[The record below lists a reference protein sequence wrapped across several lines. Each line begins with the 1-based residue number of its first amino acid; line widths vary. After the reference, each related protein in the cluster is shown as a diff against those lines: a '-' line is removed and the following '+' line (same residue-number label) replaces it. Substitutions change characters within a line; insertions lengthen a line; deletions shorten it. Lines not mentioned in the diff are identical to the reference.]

1 MGPVRRGARALL
13 FGASSVALLAGGAL
27 SPAHAQNT
35 LVLDAITVL
44 ATKTPEKTTEALA
57 AVTSIGPQQI
67 EQLMPGKVSDV
78 LSGVPGVWFQERAD
92 DPGQAINIRGLQDFG
107 RVAVLIDGARQN
119 FQRTGHNAD
128 GTFYLDP
135 EMISSAD
142 VVRGPVANIYGS
154 GAIGGVASFRTKD
167 VDDVLRPGNTW
178 GILTRGE
185 IGSNLQQGLGSA
197 FFAFR
202 PNPNFDFMFGG
213 NFRSRSRLPG
223 RRRPSH
229 PEHRVR

>member
-1 MGPVRRGARALL
+1 M
-13 FGASSVALLAGGAL
+13 FAGGAL

-44 ATKTPEKTTEALA
+44 ATKTPEKTTDALA

-92 DPGQAINIRGLQDFG
+92 DPGSAINIRGLQDFG

-128 GTFYLDP
+128 GVFYLDP
-135 EMISSAD
+135 EMISTAD

-154 GAIGGVASFRTKD
+154 GAIGGVVSFRTKD
-167 VDDVLRPGNTW
+167 VEDVLRPGKTW

-185 IGSNLQQGLGSA
+185 IGTNLSQGLGST
-197 FFAFR
+197 FLAFR

-213 NFRSRSRLPG
+213 VFRSRGNYRDG
-223 RRRPSH
+223 DGQVIQNT
-229 PEHRVR
+229 RVRRLERHR